1 MARQTTPLVRAGS
14 AATTKRMTGGQA
26 LIECLSRAGVDTIF
40 GHPGGAALP
49 LYDSLYDARAIRH
62 VLVRHEQV
70 AAHAAVGYH
79 RVTGKVGVCMATS
92 GPGATNLVTG
102 ITDAMMDSAGIVA
115 ITGQVSTHAIGTD
128 AFQEADV
135 MGITTPIT
143 KHNSQV
149 QRAAELPR
157 VVLQAFLIAGSGRP
171 GPVLVDIPRDIATAE
186 TEFEFPE
193 QITLRSGKIPPAV
206 PSPNQIA
213 AAAAL
218 LRQAARP
225 VIYAGGGVITS
236 NAAAELTAL
245 ARRTRIPVTTTLMGK
260 GGFPETDPLSLGM
273 LGMHGTAYANY
284 AINAADVIL
293 AVGVRFDDRVTG
305 RLTDFATGARFIHID
320 IDPAEIGKNKPAH
333 VPIVGDAK
341 EALRALDAQTP
352 PPDSEPWHRQIAE
365 WKARYPLRYRQ
376 TGDTIKPQF
385 AIEQV
390 YRLTDGRAI
399 VVTDVGQHQ
408 MWAAQFYLSTEPR
421 TWLTSGG
428 LGAMGFGFPA
438 ALGAQI
444 GRPDALVCAL
454 LGDGG
459 FQMTLQDLGTAVEWG
474 LPLKLYV
481 LDNGSLGMVRQ
492 WQQLFYRERYSHVFL
507 KNPDFAKLAEAYG
520 AVGINVRRVDELE
533 PAVRRSLEVTDRPC
547 VVAITVDPEE
557 NCYPMIPSGQSV
569 KEMIVEDDRI
579 RD

>member
-26 LIECLSRAGVDTIF
+26 LIECLHRAGVDTIF

-92 GPGATNLVTG
+92 GPGATNLITG
-102 ITDAMMDSAGIVA
+102 IADALMDSAGVVA

-143 KHNSQV
+143 KHNAQV

-171 GPVLVDIPRDIATAE
+171 GPVLVDIPRDIASAE
-186 TEFEFPE
+186 AEFEFPE
-193 QITLRSGKIPPAV
+193 QIALRSGKIPPAV

-225 VIYAGGGVITS
+225 VIYAGGGVITG

-293 AVGVRFDDRVTG
+293 AVGARFDDRVTG
-305 RLTDFATGARFIHID
+305 RLSDFATGARFIHID

-352 PPDSEPWHRQIAE
+352 PPDCEPWHRQVAE

-390 YRLTDGRAI
+390 YRLTEGRAI

-408 MWAAQFYLSTEPR
+408 MWAAQFYLTAEPR

-444 GRPDALVCAL
+444 GRPGALVCAL

-547 VVAITVDPEE
+547 VVTIAVDPEE